1 MSSSI
6 VADGVGAQPQL
17 HSPLLGRLAALELDN
32 SPVIV
37 ALLLVLLVPVAA
49 SVLFRAKK
57 GKRAPLMNPPGFFQT
72 KTQVKRNYLKNG
84 LKIFNDAKR
93 QYPGQP
99 FKVIASAGTFT
110 ILPSDRA
117 NEVKSI
123 PPEKLNFRAQFSD
136 ICPIDIA
143 GFGALTMLNHPRGI
157 VQAVVTKRLTKRL
170 ATVTS
175 PLAQET
181 KFAMSKVFGENN
193 DWAEV
198 TIYPGLLD
206 VVARVSS
213 RIFLGPGL
221 CRNLEWLDI
230 TKNFAS
236 HLMMGMS
243 GIRVFPKLLRPF
255 AHLIDPTVREMR
267 SRYFQAKVIVDGLVQ
282 QRAKERKECLASG
295 RPVPVYNDSI
305 EWGEQ
310 EADGAAF
317 NPTDL
322 QLLLSFAAIHTT
334 SDLVTQT
341 MLHLASELESIEALR
356 QEMID
361 VLPVR
366 GWKKTSLFQLKLL
379 DSAVREAQRT
389 KPLFLAN
396 MIRSVMEDVT
406 LEDGTLL
413 SKGELVAVD
422 ATNLWDAE
430 RYKNPEKFNIRRFLD
445 IRQNEPGGEHRAQL
459 VSSASDHI
467 TFGYGKYMCPGRFFA
482 ANEIKMILCFMI
494 MNYDWKLAP
503 GTTLEPIYLG
513 TDPMINHEAK
523 LICRRREAEID
534 LASLQAEQE

>member
-6 VADGVGAQPQL
+6 DADGVGAQPQL

-32 SPVIV
+32 SPII
-37 ALLLVLLVPVAA
+37 ATLLLVLLVPVAA
-49 SVLFRAKK
+49 SVLFGAKK

-143 GFGALTMLNHPRGI
+143 GFGALTIINHPREI
-157 VQAVVTKRLTKRL
+157 LQAVVTKRLTKRL

-181 KFAMSKVFGENN
+181 KFAMSKVFGEN
-193 DWAEV
+193 
-198 TIYPGLLD
+198 P
-206 VVARVSS
+206 
-213 RIFLGPGL
+213 
-221 CRNLEWLDI
+221 
-230 TKNFAS
+230 
-236 HLMMGMS
+236 

-255 AHLIDPTVREMR
+255 AHLIDPAVREMR
-267 SRYFQAKVIVDGLVQ
+267 SRYFQAKVIVDRLVQ
-282 QRAKERKECLASG
+282 QRAKEREECLASG

-305 EWGEQ
+305 EWAEQ
-310 EADGAAF
+310 EAGGAAF

-322 QLLLSFAAIHTT
+322 QLVLSFAAIHTT

-341 MLHLASELESIEALR
+341 MLHLASEPESIEALR
-356 QEMID
+356 QEMVD

-379 DSAVREAQRT
+379 DSAVREAQRI

-445 IRQNEPGGEHRAQL
+445 IRQNEPGGEHRAQI

-494 MNYDWKLAP
+494 MNYD
-503 GTTLEPIYLG
+503 
-513 TDPMINHEAK
+513 
-523 LICRRREAEID
+523 
-534 LASLQAEQE
+534 